1 MTLDGSY
8 FDAMYS
14 SSDDPWG
21 FRSRWYER
29 RKRALTTAS
38 LPRERYGRAFEPG
51 CAIGLLTGDLA
62 TRCDEVVAWEG
73 AAEAAARAREE
84 TAAAGHVAVR
94 RARVPEEWPLGR
106 FDLVVLSELLYYFDD
121 ADLAAVLGRTR
132 DALAP
137 GGTVLAVH
145 WRHPVPEHARS
156 GDDAHLAVAAVPGW
170 ARVVEHVEEDF
181 LLEVYQAADDG
192 GPVSVARAG
201 GLV

>member
-1 MTLDGSY
+1 MTVDGAY

-29 RKRALTTAS
+29 RKRALSTAA
-38 LPRERYGRAFEPG
+38 LTRERYGRAFEPG
-51 CAIGLLTGDLA
+51 CSIGLLTGDLA
-62 TRCDEVVAWEG
+62 SRCDRVLAWEG
-73 AAEAAARAREE
+73 SAEAAALAREE
-84 TAAAGHVAVR
+84 SAGAGNVLVR
-94 RARVPEEWPLGR
+94 CARIPSEWPEGP

-121 ADLAAVLGRTR
+121 GDLASVLDRTR
-132 DALAP
+132 ESLGP

-145 WRHPVPEHARS
+145 WRHHVPEHARS
-156 GDDAHLAVAAVPGW
+156 GDDAHRALAAVPGLE
-170 ARVVEHVEEDF
+170 RVVEHVEEDF
-181 LLEVYQAADDG
+181 LLDLYQAPEAG